1 MSYTSIHMLLSI
13 VVYRYNHGDGEKDI
27 IFLLYN
33 HNIRSHMVMPINSNI
48 QTYRTMNQ
56 AYIVVVIC
64 FKGLGLLILIL
75 FMSFIEY
82 NGEPDYINS
91 NKRLLSVTI

>member
-1 MSYTSIHMLLSI
+1 MSYTSIHMMLSN

-48 QTYRTMNQ
+48 PND
-56 AYIVVVIC
+56 
-64 FKGLGLLILIL
+64 
-75 FMSFIEY
+75 
-82 NGEPDYINS
+82 EPSIYCRGNIFQRIRPFDLNPIY
-91 NKRLLSVTI
+91 VFH